1 MHMLERLMDVDNS
14 TETTETI
21 NQTVDSI
28 TQAINDWL
36 LTRPLINEI
45 YDIDIEE
52 LPDGTKKLALQRSG
66 VELLKRYF
74 KGRVEEYQYMLFLKE
89 DSEDDDTKIANF
101 NWLDDFVDDIYE
113 QVEQR
118 NFPEIEGKQVT
129 NMRCSNQITY
139 EVSDDGTISNYAVQ
153 LYFTITSF

>member
-1 MHMLERLMDVDNS
+1 MLMLERLIAM
-14 TETTETI
+14 
-21 NQTVDSI
+21 DSI

-36 LTRPLINEI
+36 LERPLISNN
-45 YDIDIEE
+45 YDLEMEE
-52 LPDGTKKLALQRSG
+52 LPDETQKLALQRSG

-89 DSEDDDTKIANF
+89 DSEDDDTRIKNF
-101 NWLDDFVDDIYE
+101 DWLDDFVDDIYK
-113 QVEQR
+113 QVEEK

-139 EVSDDGTISNYAVQ
+139 EVSDDGTISNYSIQ
-153 LYFTITSF
+153 LYFTIATF

>member
-1 MHMLERLMDVDNS
+1 MLMLERLIAM
-14 TETTETI
+14 
-21 NQTVDSI
+21 DSI

-36 LTRPLINEI
+36 LERPLISNN
-45 YDIDIEE
+45 YDLEMEE
-52 LPDGTKKLALQRSG
+52 LPDETQKLALQRSG

-89 DSEDDDTKIANF
+89 DSEDDDTKIKNF
-101 NWLDDFVDDIYE
+101 DWLDDFVDDIYK
-113 QVEQR
+113 QVEEK

-139 EVSDDGTISNYAVQ
+139 EVSEDGTISNYSIQ
-153 LYFTITSF
+153 LYFTIATF